1 VTTPY
6 EYTAGDE
13 FRNIEHALWLLTAFR
28 AEFDTPLKD
37 NRWLLDEVKK
47 LVQTDDPEE
56 IGAALGRIVNG
67 FIGLTSALVDNLAE
81 STGGTGDEV
90 LAVLRRVTERNIASS
105 DE

>member
-1 VTTPY
+1 MTSY
-6 EYTAGDE
+6 EYIPGDE

-37 NRWLLDEVKK
+37 NEWLEEELKK
-47 LVQTDDPEE
+47 VVQTDDPEE
-56 IGAALGRIVNG
+56 IGAALERIVNG

-81 STGGTGDEV
+81 STGDTSEEV
-90 LAVLRRVTERNIASS
+90 LAVLRRVTEQNIAAS